1 MGHPQLIVLRF
12 ELAVLYF
19 YPPVLRVCM
28 LPPDPADAD
37 QWSAHH
43 HPAPRDDLPHPSQLL
58 QPRHYKRRQVREET
72 NIFA

>member
-1 MGHPQLIVLRF
+1 
-12 ELAVLYF
+12 
-19 YPPVLRVCM
+19 M